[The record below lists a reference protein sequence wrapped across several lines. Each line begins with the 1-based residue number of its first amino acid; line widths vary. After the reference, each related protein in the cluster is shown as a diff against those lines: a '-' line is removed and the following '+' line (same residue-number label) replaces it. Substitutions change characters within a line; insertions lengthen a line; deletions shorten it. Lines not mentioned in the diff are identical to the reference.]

1 VRAGGDRDLHPE
13 LLCFRPELTEIPL
26 FESALRERV
35 SQLSTFQHVSYA
47 RVRRVD
53 RLNGGTLALFSECTS
68 GVRLAELL
76 AETARRGLVL
86 DINTALGILRQLAPA
101 VALLHQN
108 AQVANGA
115 LGPERLILTPQA
127 RLVIA
132 EWVVGGALEQLHYSR
147 ERYWEDLR
155 VALPPSSGLPRV
167 NESADVTQ
175 LGMVGLSLILGRPLK
190 SDEYPSA
197 LDDLLASA
205 HALSENGDQEPL
217 SPDLHSWLRRALQ
230 LDVRHSFKSPAE
242 AHTGLEELLANDDT
256 YAADTNALTAF
267 LERYH
272 GSSQAS
278 TTQEPIVRP
287 IQPTPQASAPSVV
300 HEVPSE
306 PPLVELL
313 PALFQEPKPPVEIQ
327 PPVTAPEIADSKAE
341 SETAP
346 REVAVD
352 REVSFGPRRTITAT
366 EEPEP
371 VTQSKRFSVNRSWIA
386 AAVALFAVAAALF
399 AGSRYLTSSATAAS
413 TGTLVVDTNP
423 PGAQVTVD
431 NVPRGRAP
439 LSLSLSSG
447 AHSIVVRGEGEP
459 RTIPVTIV
467 AGATSSHYLDLPKTS
482 VTTGTLQ
489 VRTEPSGARVAVD
502 GQPKGTTP
510 LTLTDLASGEH
521 SVTLENEF
529 GSAKHTVVVQPGIP
543 ATLVVPLGAPQ
554 GAIVSGWM
562 SVSAPIELQIY
573 EQGRLLGSSSIDR
586 IMLAAGTHE
595 IEIANEP
602 LGFRTTRT
610 IQVLPGRVSPVAVV
624 LPKGVVSLNAV
635 PWATVSIDGQVVGET
650 PIGNLSVALGP
661 HEVVFTNPEFG
672 EQRRTIDVTLK
683 TPVRTSIDFSKK

>member
-1 VRAGGDRDLHPE
+1 
-13 LLCFRPELTEIPL
+13 
-26 FESALRERV
+26 
-35 SQLSTFQHVSYA
+35 
-47 RVRRVD
+47 
-53 RLNGGTLALFSECTS
+53 
-68 GVRLAELL
+68 
-76 AETARRGLVL
+76 
-86 DINTALGILRQLAPA
+86 

-155 VALPPSSGLPRV
+155 VALPPSSGLPRFD
-167 NESADVTQ
+167 ESADVTQ
-175 LGMVGLSLILGRPLK
+175 LGMVGLSLNLGRPLK

-230 LDVRHSFKSPAE
+230 LDVRNSFKSPAE

-256 YAADTNALTAF
+256 YSADTNALTAF

-272 GSSQAS
+272 GSSQTS
-278 TTQEPIVRP
+278 TTPEPIVRP

-300 HEVPSE
+300 HEVPSG
-306 PPLVELL
+306 PPPVELL

-327 PPVTAPEIADSKAE
+327 PAVTAPEIADSKAE
-341 SETAP
+341 PETAP

-386 AAVALFAVAAALF
+386 AGVALFAVAAALL

-510 LTLTDLASGEH
+510 LTLSDLASGEH

-610 IQVLPGRVSPVAVV
+610 IQVSPGRVSPVAVV

-635 PWATVSIDGQVVGET
+635 PWATVSIDGEVVGET